1 VQRNNYYDALKSR
14 IGEIDLGQRAIR
26 ELGILVDR
34 DEWGY
39 FMMRKNLMRYAAILV
54 FFVAGTISIIEIG
67 TNLHSDRAA
76 SGEVKPSS
84 SSTSNTLLEKAGI
97 SASGGIGHEMRNNLR
112 HPVSVLLL
120 QVVVVLSAA
129 MVVGAL
135 LRKAGQPTVIGEMI
149 AGILLGPSLLG
160 WLSHPTMTFL
170 FPPHSMDS
178 LRLVSQIGVIIFM
191 FVVGTEVNVKHIY
204 QKAHAAIL
212 VSHASILTP
221 FFLGAALALIIFRSA
236 APAHVSFTAFALF
249 ISVAMSITAFPVL
262 ARIIDERG
270 LSQSYLGSTAI
281 ACAAVDDVTA
291 WLLLAVVIAIAKA
304 SGFGSAILTIFL
316 TLLFICLMLFV
327 HKRHAYRVINA
338 YLEGETQRRG
348 LIAIILIFGLAS
360 ALLTEV
366 IGIHA
371 LFGAFLAGVIMPSNA
386 DLRKFLTD
394 RLEVFTSCFLLPLF
408 FAFTGLRTQVGLL
421 NTWSDWLMCA
431 GVIAVAIAG
440 KFGGSALAARWTGM
454 NWYDSLS
461 LGTLM
466 NARGLIEL
474 IVLNIGYDLGVL
486 SPRIFSMMVIMALI
500 TTFITAPLLSLLE
513 FLRLREVSIQAEIP
527 DPTGVN

>member
-1 VQRNNYYDALKSR
+1 MD
-14 IGEIDLGQRAIR
+14 QRAIR
-26 ELGILVDR
+26 DLGIPVDR

-39 FMMRKNLMRYAAILV
+39 FMMRKNLVRYAAILV
-54 FFVAGTISIIEIG
+54 FFGAGIISIIEIG
-67 TNLHSDRAA
+67 ASLHSDHALSKEVNPSA
-76 SGEVKPSS
+76 SPA
-84 SSTSNTLLEKAGI
+84 SNTLPEKAGV
-97 SASGGIGHEMRNNLR
+97 SASVGIGRELRNNLR

-120 QVVVVLSAA
+120 QVIVVLTAA
-129 MVVGAL
+129 RIVGAL
-135 LRKAGQPTVIGEMI
+135 LRKAGQPAVIGEMI

-160 WLSHPTMTFL
+160 WLSHPTMTLL
-170 FPPHSMDS
+170 FPPHSIDY
-178 LRLVSQIGVIIFM
+178 LRLVSQMGVIIFM
-191 FVVGTEVNVKHIY
+191 FVVGTEVNVQHIY

-212 VSHASILTP
+212 VSHASILAP

-236 APAHVSFTAFALF
+236 APAQISFTAFALF

-262 ARIIDERG
+262 ARIIEERG
-270 LSQSYLGSTAI
+270 LYQSYLGNTAI

-291 WLLLAVVIAIAKA
+291 WCLLAIVIASVKA

-316 TLLFICLMLFV
+316 TLLFVGLMLFV
-327 HKRHAYRVINA
+327 LKRQANRIIIA
-338 YLEGETQRRG
+338 YLEAETKRRG

-386 DLRKFLTD
+386 GLRKILTE
-394 RLEVFTSCFLLPLF
+394 RLETFTSSFLLPLF
-408 FAFTGLRTQVGLL
+408 FAFTGLRTQIGLL

-431 GVIAVAIAG
+431 GVIAVAIVG

-461 LGTLM
+461 LGALM
-466 NARGLIEL
+466 NTRGLVEL

-486 SPRIFSMMVIMALI
+486 SQRIFSMMVIMALI
-500 TTFITAPLLSLLE
+500 TTFMTAPLLSLLE
-513 FLRLREVSIQAEIP
+513 FLRRREVSIRAEIP
-527 DPTGVN
+527 NPAGVN